1 MAVEVR
7 DNPEEHRYE
16 ILVEGRL
23 TGIADYRVSGT
34 TMLMPHTEIAP
45 AMRGRGLGATLVRWA
60 LDDARR
66 SGRTVVAGCWY
77 VARFIADHP
86 EYGDLLAP

>member
-16 ILVEGRL
+16 IVVDGRL
-23 TGIADYRVSGT
+23 SGIADYLVSGT
-34 TMLMPHTEIAP
+34 SVVLPHTEIAP
-45 AMRGRGLGATLVRWA
+45 TLRGQGLGATLVRWA
-60 LDDARR
+60 LDDVRR

-77 VARFIADHP
+77 VARFIDDHP
-86 EYGDLLAP
+86 EYGDLLAQ